1 MLKEIHCNKFNESPI
16 VFHKGLNVVLGDEF
30 ATNSIGKSTMLM
42 VIDFVMG
49 GDSFIDINKDV
60 VSELGHHTYYFKFE
74 FANADYCFSRSTN
87 RPDAVFKCSSEYVE
101 IDSIGVEE
109 FRGFLKS
116 SYALS
121 QLDLTFRS
129 VASLFSRVW
138 GKENLE
144 PRRPIDSFKKQ
155 KTNDVLTFLL
165 KLYGKFDSLVQL
177 HDDLKLKLSDKQT
190 ISAALKKE
198 FVPKINKKKYVE
210 NEELIVRTD
219 AELDDIKNELALYAT
234 NLREI
239 ANREV
244 AELKIAKDSLLLSKE
259 NIESRL
265 ARTKSSLSKNRYVKS
280 KNFEALIAFFPEV
293 NTRKIA
299 SVEEFHNDITR
310 ILKTELQAS
319 ERLLQTELSFVNEE
333 IAVIDKKLA
342 AILKNIENP
351 GQIVDRVYAL
361 SSSKR
366 NAVDENKYYDLEIKL
381 KDEAKTAEE
390 TLEEAKLKQ
399 LGLIEV
405 VINRKLQDLSSI
417 VYGPVRK
424 SPSLVLKNSNYE
436 FEIFED
442 TGTGKAYSNL
452 ILFDWSIFLTTNV
465 PFLIHDSLLFKNI
478 ENAAVANMI
487 SLYSNSIKQT
497 FIAIDEI
504 KKYGAVAETTLIN
517 SAVLKLSDK
526 KVLYILDWRRKA
538 QRQT

>member
-1 MLKEIHCNKFNESPI
+1 MLKEIRCNKFNESPI
-16 VFHKGLNVVLGDEF
+16 VFHDGLNVVLGDEF

-49 GDSFIDINKDV
+49 GESFIDINKDV
-60 VSELGHHTYYFKFE
+60 VSELGHHTYYFKFV
-74 FANADYCFSRSTN
+74 FADVEYYFGRSTN
-87 RPDAVFKCSSEYVE
+87 RPETVFKCSNEYVE
-101 IDSIGVEE
+101 LDSIEVDE
-109 FRGFLKS
+109 FRGFLKA
-116 SYALS
+116 SYSLGN
-121 QLDLTFRS
+121 LDVTFRS

-144 PRRPIDSFKKQ
+144 PRRPLDSFKKQ
-155 KTNDVLTFLL
+155 KANDVLTFLL
-165 KLYGKFDSLVQL
+165 KLFDKYDSLVQL

-190 ISAALKKE
+190 ISAALKKD

-210 NEELIVRTD
+210 NQDLIVKTD
-219 AELDDIKNELALYAT
+219 AELEDIKKELALYAT

-244 AELKIAKDSLLLSKE
+244 AELKEAKDSLLLSKA
-259 NIESRL
+259 NVESRL
-265 ARTKSSLSKNRYVKS
+265 NRTRSSLSKNRYVKS

-293 NTRKIA
+293 NTSKIA
-299 SVEEFHNDITR
+299 TVEEFHSDITR
-310 ILKTELQAS
+310 ILKTELQSS
-319 ERLLQTELSFVNEE
+319 ERLLQTELSFINEE
-333 IAVIDKKLA
+333 IAIIDTKLA

-351 GQIVDRVYAL
+351 GQIVDRVYSL

-390 TLEEAKLKQ
+390 ALEEARVKQ

-405 VINRKLQDLSSI
+405 VINKKLQDLSSI

-424 SPSLVLKNSNYE
+424 SPSLALKNSNYE

-452 ILFDWSIFLTTNV
+452 ILFDWSIFLSANV

-478 ENAAVANMI
+478 ENAAVSNMI
-487 SLYSNSIKQT
+487 LLYGGSNKQT

-504 KKYGAVAETTLIN
+504 KKYGPIAEATLN
-517 SAVLKLSDK
+517 KSAVLKLSDT
-526 KVLYILDWRRKA
+526 KVLYVLDWRRKA
-538 QRQT
+538 QSQA